1 MVDLQRPEIVP
12 PVGFAGAILQR
23 EIDLPGMSVSSSH
36 VPSGCCL
43 DRSSSIAPVR
53 RESGGSDLRRA
64 ATASCSIGICAVSA
78 EDRFAGTRSRGNVSV
93 KLLSGQVE
101 LHLLPAQRPGQP
113 HQVTAFGVTDYLAA
127 VAEPQLLQDAKRPP
141 VPCAD
146 GRPEAYAS
154 RLDGS
159 GMTDLFERQ
168 LAERLQAHPLPEEIP
183 DLGIRSVRL
192 GERIRRRRIAA
203 VVLVLVVLL
212 MIPAAAGL
220 WRRAAGTDD
229 PPVVTRPSPS
239 AQTSAGP
246 IMVHLYPRDPVG
258 AAPEVSTVRGRS
270 VWLPSGETV
279 KLPDGEFGSIAE
291 YGSRLAWLTRTGGEI
306 RLNVSSERLPIATNG
321 SEVTGAE
328 PGPNGSVM
336 VRTKAGPVI
345 LTSGGMLV
353 APSQAELHTNRMV
366 ATADDIW
373 VENGGRALRVRMAD
387 LERGS
392 FNGQPIRNG
401 GGWSSVTL
409 APIVSW

>member
-1 MVDLQRPEIVP
+1 
-12 PVGFAGAILQR
+12 
-23 EIDLPGMSVSSSH
+23 
-36 VPSGCCL
+36 
-43 DRSSSIAPVR
+43 
-53 RESGGSDLRRA
+53 
-64 ATASCSIGICAVSA
+64 
-78 EDRFAGTRSRGNVSV
+78 
-93 KLLSGQVE
+93 
-101 LHLLPAQRPGQP
+101 
-113 HQVTAFGVTDYLAA
+113 
-127 VAEPQLLQDAKRPP
+127 
-141 VPCAD
+141 
-146 GRPEAYAS
+146 
-154 RLDGS
+154 
-159 GMTDLFERQ
+159 MTDLFERQ
-168 LAERLQAHPLPEEIP
+168 LAERLQAHALPEEIP
-183 DLGIRSVRL
+183 ELGIRSVRL
-192 GERIRRRRIAA
+192 GERIRRRRIGA

-239 AQTSAGP
+239 AQTSTGP

-279 KLPDGEFGSIAE
+279 KLPDGQFGSIAE

-353 APSQAELHTNRMV
+353 APSQAELRTNRMV

-373 VENGGRALRVRMAD
+373 VENAGRVLRVRMAD

-392 FNGQPIRNG
+392 FNGQTYPQWRKVVVGDPRADHVVVTDDRGCHAVLDGSTSALVWRTCDWELRAFSSDGRLVVGHSDKFGSIGMIELSTGQVARGIYPEVIPVGPQMVFDNAGRLNLRVGESAVGFTFMVCGLTGECWRSTAHYADPIEFVLPNRK
-401 GGWSSVTL
+401 
-409 APIVSW
+409 